1 MIDKLAKIN
10 FDMEAID
17 EAIGDAPAIIAIQK
31 MRESRAIRNDK
42 FKEYLSLWREIGNID
57 TFNNRE
63 PLIKK
68 ALKIGREYNFRSM
81 NRDIK

>member
-17 EAIGDAPAIIAIQK
+17 EAIGDCPAIVALQK
-31 MRESRAIRNDK
+31 MRESRDIRNEK
-42 FKEYLSLWREIGNID
+42 FKEYLSLWREAKSLNTIQEK
-57 TFNNRE
+57 E

-68 ALKIGREYNFRSM
+68 ALEIGREYNFRSL